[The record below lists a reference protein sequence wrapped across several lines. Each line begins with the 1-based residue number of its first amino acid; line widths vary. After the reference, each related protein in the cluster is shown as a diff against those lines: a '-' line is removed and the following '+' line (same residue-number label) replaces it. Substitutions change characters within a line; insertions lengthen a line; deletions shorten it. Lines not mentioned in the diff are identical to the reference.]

1 MSGVLQACLANRGKK
16 TKGKLLSKLLDSTIC
31 SICHD
36 YMFVPMMTQC
46 GHNYCYSCLTSW
58 FDSNSTLELSCPQCR
73 ASISETPNLNSA
85 LQQWLDTLLDTLHRK
100 EKDNKDFQV
109 LHDAKNETESAYK
122 SDKKN
127 DNLFNGIFKT
137 SAIGVVDE
145 DDDGILRCSNCHW
158 ELEDDDEGMCPHC
171 NSRIRSRM
179 TTNGIP
185 QRHTSEDEEDEEGSE
200 TSEGEIEDIAQS
212 IQRYQAEV
220 QNNIAQLEN
229 EDGSL
234 IGDLRSRFPFLVRS
248 TTPGD
253 AKVYFPTYSMYAD
266 NDMTLNEN
274 ERSRRTRLIQ
284 DLEAAGR
291 GEGDISQFRH
301 VTDRMNSSTAQGGYV
316 GTDISEDDS
325 LDDQDEDDVVIYS
338 DDEEPHGGVVDLE
351 AEDTDNS
358 AQEQD
363 YDSDYLEHY
372 EEDGFVTG
380 DSLDDG
386 EGEQDYSEHGV
397 DDKDAHNEHDME
409 EEDESEFRMPRRRY
423 QVVLDGSED
432 E

>member
-1 MSGVLQACLANRGKK
+1 MNGVLQTCLADRSKK
-16 TKGKLLSKLLDSTIC
+16 TKGKLLSKLLDSMIC
-31 SICHD
+31 SVCHD

-73 ASISETPNLNSA
+73 ASISETPNINST
-85 LQQWLDTLLDTLHRK
+85 LQQWLYTLLETLYRK
-100 EKDNKDFQV
+100 EKGNEDFKALQR
-109 LHDAKNETESAYK
+109 AKNESENDYK

-179 TTNGIP
+179 ATNGIA
-185 QRHTSEDEEDEEGSE
+185 QQHTSEDEEEEEEEDER
-200 TSEGEIEDIAQS
+200 EIEDIAHS
-212 IQRYQAEV
+212 VQRYRAEV
-220 QNNIAQLEN
+220 RDNIADLES
-229 EDGSL
+229 ESGSL
-234 IGDLRSRFPFLVRS
+234 IGDLETRFPFLIRS
-248 TTPGD
+248 TAPGN

-274 ERSRRTRLIQ
+274 ERSRRTRIIQ
-284 DLEAAGR
+284 SLEAAGR
-291 GEGDISQFRH
+291 NLEDFSQLRH
-301 VTDRMNSSTAQGGYV
+301 MNSSTAQEGYV

-325 LDDQDEDDVVIYS
+325 PDEQDEGDVVIDS
-338 DDEEPHGGVVDLE
+338 EDEESHNAIVDLE

-372 EEDGFVTG
+372 EDDGFVTG

-386 EGEQDYSEHGV
+386 EGEQDYLEHGA
-397 DDKDAHNEHDME
+397 DDDRDDNEHEMEEE
-409 EEDESEFRMPRRRY
+409 EEDESQFRMPRRRY